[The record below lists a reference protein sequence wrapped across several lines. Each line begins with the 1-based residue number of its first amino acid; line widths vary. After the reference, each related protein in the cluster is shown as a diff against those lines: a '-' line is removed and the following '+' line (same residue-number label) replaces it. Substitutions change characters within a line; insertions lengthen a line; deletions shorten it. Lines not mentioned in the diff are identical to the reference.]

1 MNDQN
6 ITEAFDALFNLG
18 QECPLHDAH
27 AETLDVAYR
36 AIIGA
41 IISGNYAWVIRCIRG
56 IFALG
61 VHAAQQDAGLD
72 VWRDALDLESA
83 LAELED
89 PDDAS

>member
-6 ITEAFDALFNLG
+6 ITEAFHTLFNLG

-41 IISGNYAWVIRCIRG
+41 IVSGDYPWVVRCIRG

-61 VHAAQQDAGLD
+61 VQAARQDAGLD
-72 VWRDALDLESA
+72 VWRDALGSES
-83 LAELED
+83 EGQ
-89 PDDAS
+89 DDAR